1 MMKLF
6 TQMGMRNPMG
16 MGMPFP
22 MRGMPMQGMGMP
34 AMGMPAMGMPNM
46 GMQGFQFPQR
56 PMMPM
61 PMPMNQP
68 RLMPQFPQQNN
79 QMQQLPPKK

>member
-1 MMKLF
+1 MKLF
-6 TQMGMRNPMG
+6 TQMEMRNPIG

-22 MRGMPMQGMGMP
+22 VRGMPMPGMGMP
-34 AMGMPAMGMPNM
+34 SMGMPNM
-46 GMQGFQFPQR
+46 GMHGFQFPQW

-61 PMPMNQP
+61 KMPMNQP